1 MGDISL
7 DEIDKTITLL
17 KVRAL
22 SQRVML
28 KEMQGTPFARDLLPV
43 HLHLI
48 ENIYRMSRI
57 RAGLAVNAPDGPLH

>member
-1 MGDISL
+1 MGDITL
-7 DEIDKTITLL
+7 EDIDKTINLL

-43 HLHLI
+43 HMGLI

-57 RAGLAVNAPDGPLH
+57 REGLAVNTPSGPLH

>member
-1 MGDISL
+1 MGDITL
-7 DEIDKTITLL
+7 EAIDKTINLL

-28 KEMQGTPFARDLLPV
+28 KEMKGTPFARDLLPV
-43 HLHLI
+43 HMGLI

-57 RAGLAVNAPDGPLH
+57 RDGLAVTKPTGRLH